1 MTFTE
6 KEIKEEKITV
16 SYDDEWQINKED
28 LTVDVLISGFENRI
42 RRFCNLKDDYG
53 EDWIDVYFTIDPV
66 KGVVTEIYMHFVS
79 NCDEPD
85 RELQITITN
94 YPEGKMLLDELLKND
109 AEFGEFRKFIK
120 EMKEEWKY
128 VV

>member
-6 KEIKEEKITV
+6 KEIKEERITV
-16 SYDDEWQINKED
+16 SYDDEWQINEEN
-28 LTVDVLISGFENRI
+28 LTVDVLVSGLENRI
-42 RRFCNLKDDYG
+42 RKFCNLKDDYG
-53 EDWIDVYFTIDPV
+53 EDWVDVYFTIDPV

-79 NCDEPD
+79 NCDEPN

-120 EMKEEWKY
+120 EMKEEWEY

>member
-6 KEIKEEKITV
+6 KEIKEERITV
-16 SYDDEWQINKED
+16 SYDDEWQINEED
-28 LTVDVLISGFENRI
+28 LTVDVLISGLENRI

-53 EDWIDVYFTIDPV
+53 EDWVDVYFTIDPV
-66 KGVVTEIYMHFVS
+66 KGVVTEIYMHFES
-79 NCDEPD
+79 NCDEPN

-120 EMKEEWKY
+120 EMKEEWEY
-128 VV
+128 VD

>member
-6 KEIKEEKITV
+6 KEIKEERITV
-16 SYDDEWQINKED
+16 SYDDEWQINEGD
-28 LTVDVLISGFENRI
+28 LTVDVLVYGFENRI

-53 EDWIDVYFTIDPV
+53 EDWVDVYFTIDPV
-66 KGVVTEIYMHFVS
+66 KGIVTEIYMHFVS
-79 NCDEPD
+79 NCDEPN

-109 AEFGEFRKFIK
+109 AEFGEFRKFIQD
-120 EMKEEWKY
+120 MKEDWEDI
-128 VV
+128 V

>member
-6 KEIKEEKITV
+6 KEIKEERITV
-16 SYDDEWQINKED
+16 SYDDEWQINEAD
-28 LTVDVLISGFENRI
+28 LTVDVLISGLENRI
-42 RRFCNLKDDYG
+42 RRFCNLEDDYG
-53 EDWIDVYFTIDPV
+53 EDWVDVYFTIDPV
-66 KGVVTEIYMHFVS
+66 KGVVTEIYMHFES
-79 NCDEPD
+79 NCDEPN

-109 AEFGEFRKFIK
+109 AEFGGFRKFIK
-120 EMKEEWKY
+120 DMKEDWEN

>member
-6 KEIKEEKITV
+6 KEIKEERITV
-16 SYDDEWQINKED
+16 CYDDEWQINEED
-28 LTVDVLISGFENRI
+28 LTVDVRVYGLENRI

-53 EDWIDVYFTIDPV
+53 EDWVDVYFTIDPV

-109 AEFGEFRKFIK
+109 AESGGFRKFIK
-120 EMKEEWKY
+120 DMKEEWKY